1 VTVTVA
7 TAAMVNDKIV
17 VVEKFMM
24 LMLMEGYVNYSR
36 FGDFVRT
43 LLP

>member
-1 VTVTVA
+1 MTVTVA

-24 LMLMEGYVNYSR
+24 FKEGYVNYSR

-43 LLP
+43 